1 MLMPCLLLLFSRNR
15 IQKVQE
21 GNALKEQ
28 GDHAGAEKCF
38 KQGITITR
46 DMVTAAIR
54 SLQDSQVSYMVAP
67 FEADAQLT
75 YLVNKGYCDAAVT
88 EDTDLLVFG
97 CIVCMPHIAESPI
110 PHVAERLVIV
120 SYVCPILQKAPY
132 PLVQKGWLLM
142 YVCPILQKAPCK
154 VSWLLY
160 VCPILQK
167 APCQML

>member
-1 MLMPCLLLLFSRNR
+1 MLMPCLLMLFSRNR

-46 DMVTAAIR
+46 DMFTAAIR

-97 CIVCMPHIAESPI
+97 CRKVGYCMYAPYCRKPHTPCCRKVGYCKLCMPHIAESPI
-110 PHVAERLVIV
+110 PPGAERLVID
-120 SYVCPILQKAPY
+120 VCMPHIAESPLQ
-132 PLVQKGWLLM
+132 G
-142 YVCPILQKAPCK
+142 
-154 VSWLLY
+154 
-160 VCPILQK
+160 
-167 APCQML
+167 